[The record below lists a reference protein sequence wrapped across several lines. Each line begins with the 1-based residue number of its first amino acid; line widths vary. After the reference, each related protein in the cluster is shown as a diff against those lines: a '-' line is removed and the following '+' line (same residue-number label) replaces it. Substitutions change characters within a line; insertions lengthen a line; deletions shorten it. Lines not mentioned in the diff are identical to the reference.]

1 MARPMTKRKLLIINT
16 LLTLLNVALVVYW
29 VRHDSPM
36 IYLNATMLL
45 VCARNYYMLY
55 DIYRMDRRR

>member
-29 VRHDSPM
+29 ARHDSPM
-36 IYLNATMLL
+36 IYLSATMLF
-45 VCARNYYMLY
+45 VCAWNYYMLY